1 MGEICGRRRQY
12 SWNSNSCLQ
21 RGGVRNMNQLHVS
34 LITGV
39 SLGLEYVE
47 EDNVW
52 LLDFFFVRFVLF
64 LDPS

>member
-1 MGEICGRRRQY
+1 
-12 SWNSNSCLQ
+12 
-21 RGGVRNMNQLHVS
+21 MNQLHVS
-34 LITGV
+34 LIIGV